1 MSEVK
6 RYTLWMVSES
16 GCELE
21 PYSEES
27 PDGLYVHHADY
38 AAIEAECQRLRQAML
53 RLVTTHCAA
62 ATKNNATDAE
72 LEQYLS
78 AGIAQLEAECERLRA
93 QVSALQSDANS
104 WQSGYDKGRED
115 GAKAAE
121 GWKAQHARDSAEL
134 RRMFAERDPLKAC
147 HENAQLHITGLVAE
161 RNTALK
167 QRDKLAW
174 VLREMFPRI
183 DPHTPVPLNELD
195 HCCEYVLY
203 QERERLHKVIDDFL
217 SELTP

>member
-78 AGIAQLEAECERLRA
+78 AGIAQLEAE
-93 QVSALQSDANS
+93 
-104 WQSGYDKGRED
+104 
-115 GAKAAE
+115 
-121 GWKAQHARDSAEL
+121 
-134 RRMFAERDPLKAC
+134 
-147 HENAQLHITGLVAE
+147 
-161 RNTALK
+161 
-167 QRDKLAW
+167 RDKLAGLLRK
-174 VLREMFPRI
+174 VLATH
-183 DPHTPVPLNELD
+183 DYHT
-195 HCCEYVLY
+195 
-203 QERERLHKVIDDFL
+203 DDGEHAADEAYAAL
-217 SELTP
+217 AEVK

>member
-38 AAIEAECQRLRQAML
+38 AALEAECQRLRQAML

-62 ATKNNATDAE
+62 AIKGQAADAE

-78 AGIAQLEAECERLRA
+78 AGIAQIE
-93 QVSALQSDANS
+93 
-104 WQSGYDKGRED
+104 
-115 GAKAAE
+115 
-121 GWKAQHARDSAEL
+121 
-134 RRMFAERDPLKAC
+134 AERDKLRAELEQARELLKEARHFC
-147 HENAQLHITGLVAE
+147 QLAPSVLPHIDAWLE
-161 RNTALK
+161 RNA
-167 QRDKLAW
+167 
-174 VLREMFPRI
+174 
-183 DPHTPVPLNELD
+183 
-195 HCCEYVLY
+195 
-203 QERERLHKVIDDFL
+203 
-217 SELTP
+217 